1 MTKEDII
8 SIIKNCIQKA
18 QNNNGF
24 GKSDSIT
31 RDFIVD
37 NLNIDPTDIHVA
49 LLELHDNGEIEYNS
63 DSGIILILN

>member
-1 MTKEDII
+1 MKKEEIL
-8 SIIKNCIQKA
+8 SVVKNCIQKA

-37 NLNIDPTDIHVA
+37 NLNINPTDIHVA
-49 LLELHDNGEIEYNS
+49 LLALHDNGAIEYNS
-63 DSGIILILN
+63 DSGIILLLN